1 MTEAMRID
9 PIPSEAEILEFVTAI
24 AKPGFQTTM
33 NLPQHR
39 KNLAERI
46 HRVLTLLLPFTPN
59 VLEAGCAEGIMS
71 EWVAPQVETLVGID
85 FIDIGIKACK
95 ARKIKNAKFKRA
107 NLVDLDLGEDE
118 FDLVLAC
125 DVLEHLRDPEAF
137 IAAALRTGKAVLATT
152 PINEFPNPRAFS
164 IEAAAHPVVNGD
176 GSSHI
181 WSFREDTFRAL
192 FNEVL
197 WYEDNGVTGLIVG
210 R

>member
-1 MTEAMRID
+1 MTDAMRID
-9 PIPSEAEILEFVTAI
+9 PIPSEDEILAFVNAI

-33 NLPQHR
+33 NLPLHR
-39 KNLAERI
+39 QNLSVRI
-46 HRVLTLLLPFTPN
+46 HRVLTLLLPFTPR

-71 EWVAPQVETLVGID
+71 EWVAARVETLVGVD

-95 ARKIKNAKFKRA
+95 ARKIKNAKFKLG
-107 NLVDLDLGEDE
+107 NLVDLNLGVGE
-118 FDLVLAC
+118 FGLVLAC
-125 DVLEHLRDPEAF
+125 DVLEHLRDPAAF
-137 IAAALRTGKAVLATT
+137 IEAALMAGKAILATT
-152 PINEFPNPRAFS
+152 PIAENPNPRAFS
-164 IEAAAHPVVNGD
+164 IEAAEHPVQNGD

-192 FNEVL
+192 FDEVL